1 MRIPCAFWLACI
13 WIYDSLAIDILGVE
27 MKVSGSNGIAKII
40 SVTNQKGGVGKTT
53 TAINLAAFLAMSHGQ
68 RVLLVDIDPQANAS
82 SGVGVPQTEDQKGIY
97 ELLLGEASVGEV
109 IYQTE
114 IERLKLLPA
123 STDLAGAEVELV
135 NRENR
140 EKQLSAVLDT
150 AVEDFDFIVIDC
162 PPSLGLLTLNAL
174 TASRS
179 VLIPMQC
186 EYFSLQGLSHL
197 LKTLK
202 RVKKSL
208 NPDLSVEGI
217 LLTMFDGRTLL
228 ACQVKEQVSKYFEG
242 YLLETVIPR
251 NIRLSEA
258 PSHGRPIMLYAKGCK
273 GANSYEMLANEIFSR
288 SKTQKSGEAAA

>member
-1 MRIPCAFWLACI
+1 L
-13 WIYDSLAIDILGVE
+13 
-27 MKVSGSNGIAKII
+27 NGTAKII

-53 TAINLAAFLAMSHGQ
+53 TAINLAASLALNHGQ
-68 RVLLVDIDPQANAS
+68 SVLLVDIDPQANAS
-82 SGVGVPQTEDQKGIY
+82 SGVGHPPENDRKGIY
-97 ELLLGEASVGEV
+97 ELLTGEV
-109 IYQTE
+109 SLDQAIHETE
-114 IERLKLLPA
+114 IEHLRLIPA
-123 STDLAGAEVELV
+123 STNLAGAEVELV

-140 EKQLSAVLDT
+140 EKQLAAILDT
-150 AVEDFDFIVIDC
+150 AGQNFDFIVIDC

-174 TASRS
+174 TASGS

-202 RVKKSL
+202 LVKKSL
-208 NPDLSVEGI
+208 NPALSVEGI

-228 ACQVKEQVSKYFEG
+228 ACQVKDQVAKYFKG

-258 PSHGRPIMLYAKGCK
+258 PSHGRPVILYARGCK
-273 GANSYEMLANEIFSR
+273 GADSYEKLADEILARTRVAEPSA
-288 SKTQKSGEAAA
+288 TAAHPA

>member
-1 MRIPCAFWLACI
+1 MGRL
-13 WIYDSLAIDILGVE
+13 
-27 MKVSGSNGIAKII
+27 NGTAKII

-53 TAINLAAFLAMSHGQ
+53 TAINLAASLALNHGQ
-68 RVLLVDIDPQANAS
+68 SVLLVDIDPQANAS
-82 SGVGVPQTEDQKGIY
+82 SGVGCPPADDQKGIY
-97 ELLLGEASVGEV
+97 ELLTGEV
-109 IYQTE
+109 SLDQVTCETE
-114 IERLKLLPA
+114 IERLKLIPA
-123 STDLAGAEVELV
+123 STNLAGAEVELV

-140 EKQLSAVLDT
+140 EKQLCAVLDE
-150 AVEDFDFIVIDC
+150 AIQNFDFIVIDC

-174 TASRS
+174 AASGS

-202 RVKKSL
+202 LVKKSL
-208 NPDLSVEGI
+208 NPALSVEGI

-228 ACQVKEQVSKYFEG
+228 ACQVKEQVAKYFKG

-258 PSHGRPIMLYAKGCK
+258 PSHGRPVILYAKGCK
-273 GANSYEMLANEIFSR
+273 GADSYEKLADEILSR
-288 SKTQKSGEAAA
+288 AEAAESDKTAAHQV